1 MLLIDGCQTLLLWG
15 LGRGKLPNLSNP
27 NWEISKTEYVV
38 FPWSLSQ
45 PLSCTLCLLLLTF
58 YQNQKLSGYGSPA
71 IILSLYAK
79 LRRAPGHQITGEE
92 PSDLELSLRD
102 VLEN

>member
-1 MLLIDGCQTLLLWG
+1 VGG
-15 LGRGKLPNLSNP
+15 GRLPNLSNP

-45 PLSCTLCLLLLTF
+45 PLSCTLCLLLTF
-58 YQNQKLSGYGSPA
+58 YQNQNLRGHRSPT

-79 LRRAPGHQITGEE
+79 LKRAPGHQITGEE
-92 PSDLELSLRD
+92 PSDLELSRRG